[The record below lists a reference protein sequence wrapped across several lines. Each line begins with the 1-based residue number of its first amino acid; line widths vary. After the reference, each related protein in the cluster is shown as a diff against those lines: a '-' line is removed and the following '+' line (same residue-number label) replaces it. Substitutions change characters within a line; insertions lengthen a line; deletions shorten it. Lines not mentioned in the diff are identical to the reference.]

1 MTKMGKR
8 PIISGTAMA
17 VLLGF
22 LAVLAA
28 VFPSSLDFNTKIT
41 LGVMGVFMIAAGIL
55 FSKG

>member
-1 MTKMGKR
+1 MTKMGKG

-22 LAVLAA
+22 SAVLIAI
-28 VFPSSLDFNTKIT
+28 FSDNLDFNTRVT
-41 LGVMGVFMIAAGIL
+41 LGLLGVLIIAAGIL

>member
-1 MTKMGKR
+1 MTRMGER

-22 LAVLAA
+22 SAELIAI
-28 VFPSSLDFNTKIT
+28 FSGNLDFNTRVT
-41 LGVMGVFMIAAGIL
+41 LGFLGVLMIAAGIL